1 MEETNQES
9 SLFDFSIDE
18 TAKDHLR
25 RISNWAMV
33 TVVCAVIGYVVE
45 IIKALQPA
53 SRIVQREG
61 FGMDIVGGS
70 NLLGTILEIII
81 GLVVNYFL
89 FQFANLTRKGV
100 NGLSQGE
107 LNAGFYNLKIYFI
120 IIGVFVIIVLMIVL
134 LLVILGVSVGSVK

>member
-1 MEETNQES
+1 MEQTNQES
-9 SLFDFSIDE
+9 SLFDLSINE

-25 RISNWAMV
+25 RIASWALV
-33 TVVCAVIGYVVE
+33 TVVCAVIGYVLE
-45 IIKALQPA
+45 LIKALQPA
-53 SRIVQREG
+53 SRIVQKEG
-61 FGMDIVGGS
+61 FGMDMVGGS
-70 NLLGTILEIII
+70 SLGGTIFVIII

-120 IIGVFVIIVLMIVL
+120 IIGI
-134 LLVILGVSVGSVK
+134 LVILALIVVLLAILIGISAGVK